1 MDVLHEA
8 PKIGAPW
15 CAYAVTLPEASASPD
30 RVAETARTLGFGA
43 VLLLGASP
51 DDPAWEAACDAKPL
65 TDLARAAHAQGISLY
80 ATLCLGEVASHHQL
94 AGSAFSEAAC
104 QPSTQP
110 RDWSAAMSH
119 QLPKPAYTVPLESSS
134 AARWR
139 VTAGLNA

>member
-51 DDPAWEAACDAKPL
+51 DDPAWEAACDAAPF
-65 TDLARAAHAQGISLY
+65 TDLARAAHAQGIGLY
-80 ATLCLGEVASHHQL
+80 ITLCLGEVASHHQL
-94 AGSAFSEAAC
+94 AGSAFSIPPASETAVVDPRRPVVRAAG
-104 QPSTQP
+104 TLAL
-110 RDWSAAMSH
+110 R
-119 QLPKPAYTVPLESSS
+119 
-134 AARWR
+134 
-139 VTAGLNA
+139 